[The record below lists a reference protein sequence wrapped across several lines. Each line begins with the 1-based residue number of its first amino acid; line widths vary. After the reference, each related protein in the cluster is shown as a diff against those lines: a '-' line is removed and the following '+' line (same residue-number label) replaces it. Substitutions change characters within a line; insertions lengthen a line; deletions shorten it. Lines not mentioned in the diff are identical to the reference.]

1 MFISD
6 ISEAYY
12 CGFREIKESWIDES
26 NIAFASIMA
35 KYISEPLPVM
45 FRKLI
50 FEYSLIAKTNPI
62 AQYNLERLYLSSPKT
77 NAHM

>member
-62 AQYNLERLYLSSPKT
+62 AQ
-77 NAHM
+77 